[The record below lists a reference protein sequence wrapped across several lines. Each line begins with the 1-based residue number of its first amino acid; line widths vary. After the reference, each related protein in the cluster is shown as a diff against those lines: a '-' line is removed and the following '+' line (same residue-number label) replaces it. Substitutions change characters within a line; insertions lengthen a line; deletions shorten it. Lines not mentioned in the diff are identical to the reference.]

1 MERSHLR
8 MKKCC
13 IIFCWISARAMK
25 MEPSDKVSQKKEEAA
40 QDAASSTEAT
50 EATAPTTT
58 TTTATPGP
66 ADPLPPDLALHGANG
81 PVRPN
86 LCCCCFFFFSFLCLC
101 WLAFVCLVCRVTFS
115 ICSFGPP
122 SHVPARVPAYLSAR
136 LAVPLARSTIAHH
149 HCRLRGPKHNHC
161 WRWST

>member
-1 MERSHLR
+1 
-8 MKKCC
+8 
-13 IIFCWISARAMK
+13 

-86 LCCCCFFFFSFLCLC
+86 LCCCCFFFF
-101 WLAFVCLVCRVTFS
+101 
-115 ICSFGPP
+115 P
-122 SHVPARVPAYLSAR
+122 SCVYVGWPLSA
-136 LAVPLARSTIAHH
+136 LCVA
-149 HCRLRGPKHNHC
+149 
-161 WRWST
+161 